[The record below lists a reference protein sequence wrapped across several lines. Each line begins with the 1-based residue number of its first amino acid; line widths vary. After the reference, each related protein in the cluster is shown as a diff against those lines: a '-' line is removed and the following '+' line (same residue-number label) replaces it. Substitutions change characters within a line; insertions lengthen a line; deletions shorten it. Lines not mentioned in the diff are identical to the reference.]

1 MHNIRAMRVVVIA
14 ACLWNLSA
22 AGEAATTEV
31 DCSAASLQAAVDTA
45 KPGDTFLVSG
55 TCDEHVAINA
65 DVSRVTLDGQ
75 GKATI
80 NGQDKTKPTLFVK
93 GKEIT
98 IKGFTV
104 SGGQRT
110 IEVSQGGNAVID
122 GNTIKDGALAGIAVL
137 FASSAAIVNNT
148 IQGHDGF
155 AGIGISFNSVAN
167 IGVLSWL
174 DETASPNVIR
184 NNKGHGILVARSSA
198 AFIVGNSIG
207 NNEGQ
212 GVFVS
217 RSSNAQ
223 IANNSIDGNRRGGI
237 LVSRNSGVDL
247 GEDRGKPIRN
257 LPNKTSTK
265 NGRFGVRCSRS
276 GYIDGRLGTLNG
288 TEGTKN
294 FDEGCIDSLK
304 P

>member
-1 MHNIRAMRVVVIA
+1 MYKTTALRVVVIA
-14 ACLWNLSA
+14 ACLWNLSS
-22 AGEAATTEV
+22 AGEAATTQV
-31 DCSAASLQAAVDTA
+31 DCSAASLQAAVNSA
-45 KPGDTFLVSG
+45 KPGDTLFVRG

-65 DVSRVTLDGQ
+65 DVSGITLDGQ

-80 NGQDKTKPTLFVK
+80 NGQDKANPTLLVRGK
-93 GKEIT
+93 GIT
-98 IKGFTV
+98 IKGFTI

-110 IEVSQGGNAVID
+110 IEVSQGGQAIID
-122 GNTIKDGALAGIAVL
+122 GNTIKGGALAGIAVL
-137 FASSAAIVNNT
+137 FASTAAIVNNT
-148 IQGHDGF
+148 IQDNDGF

-184 NNKGHGILVARSSA
+184 NNKGAGILVARSSA

-207 NNEGQ
+207 NNERQ
-212 GVFVS
+212 GVLVN

-223 IANNSIDGNRRGGI
+223 IADNSIDGNARGGI
-237 LVSRNSGVDL
+237 LIGRNSGVDL
-247 GEDRGKPIRN
+247 GQDRGKSIRN

-265 NGRFGVRCSRS
+265 NGRFGIRCSRG
-276 GYIDGRLGTLNG
+276 GYVDGRLGTLNG